1 MNRRELLK
9 MITAATGYAMIGSPL
24 LLSGCVSG
32 AYTSEVFSADDVSL
46 LAEVSET
53 IVPRTDTP
61 GAKDAEV
68 APFMT
73 KIVDNCYSD
82 PDQMTFH
89 AGLRALRDES
99 LARFSSPFESLS
111 DEHRTALLTDLDIQ
125 ARDYQ
130 RPEGGSAHYFTM
142 IKQLTLFSYFTSEI
156 VQTQVLRHVPTPGRF
171 DGCYP
176 YQPGEKAWAI

>member
-1 MNRRELLK
+1 MNRRDLLK

-24 LLSGCVSG
+24 LLGGCASG
-32 AYTSEVFSADDVSL
+32 AYNSQVFSADDLSL
-46 LAEVSET
+46 LAEISET

-61 GAKDAEV
+61 GAKDADV

-82 PDQMTFH
+82 ADQTAFH
-89 AGLRALRDES
+89 AGLQTLRDECQ
-99 LARFSSPFESLS
+99 ARYSATFETITAAQ
-111 DEHRTALLTDLDIQ
+111 RTALLTDLDIA
-125 ARDYQ
+125 ARNYQ

-142 IKQLTLFSYFTSEI
+142 IKQLTLFSYFTSAI
-156 VQTQVLRHVPTPGRF
+156 VQTQVLRHVPIPGRF

-176 YQPGEKAWAI
+176 YQPGDKAWAI

>member
-9 MITAATGYAMIGSPL
+9 MIAAATGYAMIGSPV
-24 LLSGCVSG
+24 LLSGCASG
-32 AYTSEVFSADDVSL
+32 AYTSEVFSTDDLNL
-46 LAEVSET
+46 LAEISET

-82 PDQMTFH
+82 ADQMTFH
-89 AGLRALRDES
+89 AGLRAVREECQTRYL
-99 LARFSSPFESLS
+99 SSFEEISPQQRAEFL
-111 DEHRTALLTDLDIQ
+111 TALDVA
-125 ARDYQ
+125 ARNHV

-142 IKQLTLFSYFTSEI
+142 MKQLTLFSYFTSEI
-156 VQTQVLRHVPTPGRF
+156 VQTQVLRHVPIPGRF

-176 YQPGEKAWAI
+176 YEPGQTAWAI